1 MSDLSPINFVT
12 GTLGSGKSYFAMRYV
27 RDYLREGKI
36 VATNFELTGEW
47 WRTWS
52 KSSGL
57 LARLRADEQA
67 DYMRGWQM
75 RENAY
80 RFDVPDDLYDFRLP
94 GEGEDRGLIVLDEGA
109 LRMNSREW
117 ASRAKD
123 EKERYGTGLRSLQW
137 YINMRKLGWSCLIL
151 AHSEDQLDN
160 QVRAMGGAII
170 RCRNLKKLKIPVV
183 GWTMFRKPRFVAV
196 HVWPETKPVHIYKR
210 EIYGLNLSVAT
221 HYRSLE
227 QFEANPQTLGIRYQ
241 SRRVK
246 LAVNL
251 TPFPNWDAVAGRRP
265 APGVSSGGP
274 VTGEEDLVG
283 TGGG

>member
-52 KSSGL
+52 RSSGL
-57 LARLRADEQA
+57 LARLRADLEA
-67 DYMRGWQM
+67 DYMRGWEM
-75 RENAY
+75 RDRAY

-151 AHSEDQLDN
+151 AHSEAQLDN

-170 RCRNLKKLKIPVV
+170 RCRNLKKLKIPIL
-183 GWTMFRKPRFVAV
+183 GWNMFRKPRFVAV
-196 HVWPETKPVHIYKR
+196 HIWPETKPVHIYKR
-210 EIYGLNLSVAT
+210 EIYGLDLSVAR

-227 QFEANPQTLGIRYQ
+227 QFEANPQTLGIRFQ

-246 LAVNL
+246 VAVNR
-251 TPFPNWDAVAGRRP
+251 TPFPNWDGTADRRRAEAARLR
-265 APGVSSGGP
+265 APSSGEADSVRDGS
-274 VTGEEDLVG
+274 G
-283 TGGG
+283 

>member
-27 RDYLREGKI
+27 RDYLREGKV
-36 VATNFELTGEW
+36 VATNFEFTGDW

-52 KSSGL
+52 KSSGVI
-57 LARLRADEQA
+57 ARLRATAEA
-67 DYMRGWQM
+67 DYQRGWEM
-75 RENAY
+75 RDKAF

-94 GEGEDRGLIVLDEGA
+94 GDGEDRGLIVLDEGA

-117 ASRAKD
+117 ASRAKE

-151 AHSEDQLDN
+151 AHSEEQLDN
-160 QVRAMGGAII
+160 QVRAMGGAVI
-170 RCRNLKKLKIPVV
+170 RCRNLKKLKLPIV
-183 GWTMFRKPRFVAV
+183 GWSLFRKPRFVAV

-210 EIYGLNLSVAT
+210 EFYGLDLSVAG

-227 QFEANPQTLGIRYQ
+227 QFEANPQTLGIRFQ
-241 SRRVK
+241 SRPVK
-246 LAVNL
+246 VGINR
-251 TPFPNWDAVAGRRP
+251 TPFPNWDRAAARRP
-265 APGVSSGGP
+265 AEAVRLRGPSPAERDTISDGVG
-274 VTGEEDLVG
+274 
-283 TGGG
+283 